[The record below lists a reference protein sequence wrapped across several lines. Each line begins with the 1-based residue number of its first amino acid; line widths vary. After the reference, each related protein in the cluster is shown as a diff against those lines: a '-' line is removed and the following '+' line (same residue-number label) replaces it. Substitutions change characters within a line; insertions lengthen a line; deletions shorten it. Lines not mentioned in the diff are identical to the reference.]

1 MAKQKQG
8 NGLEIDDDI
17 NFHRKESTVE
27 RVGWTA
33 MALLVLLGLVGLFGD
48 GPLARTR
55 VSSGPVEVRYDRFER
70 LLSPAQMVIHVAPEA
85 AQNDEIRL
93 QVDRNLLDGLEVR
106 DISPQPDS
114 IELAPDRLIY
124 VFKVTGP
131 SRPMQII
138 FDMETVKA
146 GSHSGQVGVDNG
158 ALVRVNQFI
167 YP

>member
-17 NFHRKESTVE
+17 NFHRKEATVE
-27 RVGWTA
+27 RVGWTV
-33 MALLVLLGLVGLFGD
+33 MALLALLGLVGLFGD

-55 VSSGPVEVRYDRFER
+55 AASGPVEVQYDRFER

-93 QVDRNLLDGLEVR
+93 QIERNLLNGLEVR
-106 DISPQPDS
+106 GISPQPDS
-114 IELAPDRLIY
+114 MELAPDRVVY
-124 VFKVTGP
+124 VFKLTDP
-131 SRPMQII
+131 SRPMQIT

-146 GSHSGQVGVDNG
+146 GSHIGQVGVDNG